1 MRLQDFINHL
11 IDAGWS
17 ATSDAQWKGIAA
29 LHERLFPII
38 AHLEAELEDAN
49 NEILEIRERME

>member
-1 MRLQDFINHL
+1 MRLQDFIDHL

-29 LHERLFPII
+29 LHKKLFPVI
-38 AHLEAELEDAN
+38 AQLEDELNDAN
-49 NEILEIRERME
+49 GDIANLQELL